1 MIDKENSESGSAENE
16 SEEEE
21 EEEEAH
27 SDNDEAI
34 ESETFEGTDE
44 FLGETAITT
53 KVHVLQMSI

>member
-1 MIDKENSESGSAENE
+1 MIDKNNSKSGNAENE
-16 SEEEE
+16 SEE

-34 ESETFEGTDE
+34 EPETFEGTDE

-53 KVHVLQMSI
+53 KVHVLQMFI